1 MPMIGPVI
9 DLTFGFAIVFSQV
22 FVYMY
27 QDLQQRLSQ
36 TELWGEVITS
46 VRTALTGS
54 YFGCNLGITC
64 LPFVFSAKAPD
75 DEITFMHSD
84 DLHLY
89 NKWDSRTLRSWIW
102 EAFFRKLRLKKE
114 EITTTPGTGG
124 PADAVLQIIS
134 VATSSYKVRGR
145 CISHDFLSTIV
156 DRVILFNGIPTG
168 AIRQAYTVR
177 PNQRF
182 SGPGTNSELAADLA
196 DVTNDLSRTRNE
208 LYTEMTKLARFQ
220 HQLAHSDLGA
230 ADHILVDAIGDAVH
244 DPETLLSSLKP
255 AVIDHPVIGQY
266 QSALHMTLSARRK
279 VRAQKK
285 VSKFWKRLAQE
296 DDRYTDT
303 VTPSTSNI
311 SSVRETLTPDRQH
324 AVDSLI
330 ARRREANAGSARD
343 VFGGTSVQ
351 GGLVLPISASDVGSA
366 TSSGSGST
374 VQLQHTIPS
383 RARFSISELRRRSTP
398 VVLGDIDLN
407 VSSSSDG
414 PPEVESELEDP
425 EQDESDDQNAR
436 PTVTLS
442 QDLIQR
448 WRCQQ
453 NLNRVALGRG
463 HRRNSAVSRSSI
475 PSCLSDSTPAFPSL
489 SASVGIPTSTC
500 GLSFDAPFDNSAFH
514 SLLYGIGSTPA
525 DSDKRKCPNALVS
538 ARRDSRFLEHIN
550 EYSTGSL
557 TILDSADSL
566 GLMNSTGSL
575 AVLNTTASTTTTSP
589 GLFGTSGESK
599 DSLFMS
605 TQTPTTGP
613 TTPSKTPPTGGST
626 SSSSGSKLPVWR
638 YLHSPDTS
646 PDTFKVSIRNPGG
659 IIKRLSP
666 SPESFV
672 RKLRNLGSRDGSEN
686 ASPEK
691 PSGIPIMQ
699 RRMTIGGGRRSETW
713 GSRVIFP
720 FFLLASSWWSGIKF
734 KLVNILQAVVH
745 NSTQPYHALSLPG
758 AAMGSNLKLN
768 YLPLNEF

>member
-1 MPMIGPVI
+1 MRFFKSFRLLHRRTRSEGDVSHMISSPPSSTGSSCSTEFRQAQYVRPTPSGLI
-9 DLTFGFAIVFSQV
+9 NGSAAPV
-22 FVYMY
+22 FVSLEASLPSFDPAQLY
-27 QDLQQRLSQ
+27 QPRPTRPLDMHTASNSCTHQPEIDAFRL
-36 TELWGEVITS
+36 
-46 VRTALTGS
+46 
-54 YFGCNLGITC
+54 
-64 LPFVFSAKAPD
+64 
-75 DEITFMHSD
+75 
-84 DLHLY
+84 
-89 NKWDSRTLRSWIW
+89 
-102 EAFFRKLRLKKE
+102 
-114 EITTTPGTGG
+114 
-124 PADAVLQIIS
+124 
-134 VATSSYKVRGR
+134 
-145 CISHDFLSTIV
+145 
-156 DRVILFNGIPTG
+156 
-168 AIRQAYTVR
+168 RQ
-177 PNQRF
+177 
-182 SGPGTNSELAADLA
+182 TNSELAADLA

-220 HQLAHSDLGA
+220 HQLARTVDHIQKLELRFQRLAGLLVDIGIPYFTVQRISDALDSDLGA

-425 EQDESDDQNAR
+425 EQDESDDRNAR

-442 QDLIQR
+442 QDLI
-448 WRCQQ
+448 Q

-475 PSCLSDSTPAFPSL
+475 PSCLSDFTPAFPSL

-638 YLHSPDTS
+638 YLHSPDAS

-699 RRMTIGGGRRSETW
+699 RRMTIGGR
-713 GSRVIFP
+713 
-720 FFLLASSWWSGIKF
+720 AK
-734 KLVNILQAVVH
+734 K
-745 NSTQPYHALSLPG
+745 
-758 AAMGSNLKLN
+758 
-768 YLPLNEF
+768 